1 MNESNR
7 IDASTDQ
14 AWQDEFVLASRLRE
28 MPADRIADQLKVV
41 RTHCAQ
47 AGESAADAFG
57 DPREY
62 AAALAEGEGVP
73 AVRTGRDLLAQLA
86 LAATAF
92 AGTRMTIGAAFAMA
106 DGRDV
111 EVQLGG
117 LIAAVLL
124 IGTVL
129 LAVRLVST
137 RLSTAAQAIIA
148 TVVVAAAIV
157 LSVVDTPRLG
167 ALPGW
172 VALVVGLV
180 LIAITVL
187 AVRLSMRAD
196 GRLIDPVDG
205 TPMR

>member
-14 AWQDEFVLASRLRE
+14 AWQDEFVLALRLRD

-117 LIAAVLL
+117 LIAAALL

-129 LAVRLVST
+129 LVST

-148 TVVVAAAIV
+148 AVVVAAAVV

-172 VALVVGLV
+172 LGLVVGLV

>member
-14 AWQDEFVLASRLRE
+14 AWQDEFVLALRLRD

-111 EVQLGG
+111 EVRLGG

-129 LAVRLVST
+129 LIST

-148 TVVVAAAIV
+148 AVVVAAAVV

-172 VALVVGLV
+172 LGLVVGLV